1 MKEFTPEQIEAMKH
15 FPRTLPEDRRRFCE
29 LFLTPPSRQDVLEAQ
44 KREAIERRKQQI
56 REKGSQALKKSQTK
70 TKSMPSMK
78 KIVWYQSN

>member
-29 LFLTPPSRQDVLEAQ
+29 LFLAPPSRQDVLEAQ

-56 REKGSQALKKSQTK
+56 RAKGHQQMKQIVANPELLNNFVK
-70 TKSMPSMK
+70 TSISR
-78 KIVWYQSN
+78 

>member
-56 REKGSQALKKSQTK
+56 REKGSQALKKITNDPQLTAHFMTHISR
-70 TKSMPSMK
+70 
-78 KIVWYQSN
+78 